1 MDIKTRY
8 KYFVARLDHEVKK
21 RGHGGKAEIGNAI
34 GLKGGSFIGQLLNK
48 KLNKNAGVDTQIAI
62 AEFCC
67 GSEER
72 FIEEGKQLVELGC
85 ILSEI
90 PQIKIPIIYNE
101 QPQPPLVNFQD
112 EADKR
117 HAAVIAEFEDKERAI
132 RLNQKLIE
140 LEKLDPNRLDLLEE
154 VLDMH
159 IGNAREKKG
168 LLPLSQKNGTNP
180 NP

>member
-1 MDIKTRY
+1 MANFTE
-8 KYFVARLDHEVKK
+8 HEEGFLNAVIYHINKDWKGEKGKFAVEVGISGSYVSFIIGRKKCPIVKK
-21 RGHGGKAEIGNAI
+21 QETIA
-34 GLKGGSFIGQLLNK
+34 K
-48 KLNKNAGVDTQIAI
+48 KLGYKN
-62 AEFCC
+62 
-67 GSEER
+67 
-72 FIEEGKQLVELGC
+72 
-85 ILSEI
+85 LSEMVAFGKNLTHAELATVI
-90 PQIKIPIIYNE
+90 PAMQMTATATHTPAPVIDL
-101 QPQPPLVNFQD
+101 QS

-168 LLPLSQKNGTNP
+168 LLPLSQKNGTNL
-180 NP
+180 